1 MGRYRKD
8 SYTLSVQVP
17 ADVGLS
23 ILGRL
28 WATGII
34 TKEQYDKKASQID
47 NGFQEREMRKHK
59 KLEQLLKGVNKC

>member
-17 ADVGLS
+17 AKVGLS

-28 WATGII
+28 WAVGII
-34 TKEQYDKKASQID
+34 TQEQYEKKARQID
-47 NGFQEREMRKHK
+47 DSFAEREMRKRK
-59 KLEQLLKGVNKC
+59 KLEQLLKGV